1 MGHEFKSQLPHGSLQ
16 SEEIWHPLL
25 AYVGTR
31 HTHYTYTLYRHAGKT
46 AKHIK
51 NNKKSGFLVL
61 NICSLVF
68 TQKVNAYWQ
77 RSCGEYL
84 TGKKVSCLPTYL
96 CSIYRYNIQAYN
108 NILWVTFPPSSLRWR
123 NKFWNECGG
132 RFVTREQLK
141 KAARRRRCMSWGW
154 RAGKQGWTRGKPGG
168 SWREETQYFEIHVS
182 SHPCCP
188 LGSWNTQLRI
198 GSCRTRCSVWRNRIC
213 KRPFEDNRFF
223 NAFSLFPLF
232 HMTCNWIAQKCR
244 HPEVSHV
251 SSVMENKLTSS

>member
-1 MGHEFKSQLPHGSLQ
+1 MPTDREAVES
-16 SEEIWHPLL
+16 IWLGRRL
-25 AYVGTR
+25 AVFQHTYVVYIGIT
-31 HTHYTYTLYRHAGKT
+31 YRHIIT
-46 AKHIK
+46 
-51 NNKKSGFLVL
+51 
-61 NICSLVF
+61 
-68 TQKVNAYWQ
+68 Y
-77 RSCGEYL
+77 CGW
-84 TGKKVSCLPTYL
+84 P
-96 CSIYRYNIQAYN
+96 
-108 NILWVTFPPSSLRWR
+108 FPHLLL
-123 NKFWNECGG
+123 GG

-232 HMTCNWIAQKCR
+232 HMTSNWIAQKCR

-251 SSVMENKLTSS
+251 SSVMENKLISS